1 MTYRIAF
8 SREIR
13 RQIESLPGYI
23 KTMAKQEIASLSDSP
38 RPPRSRELTG
48 HPEYYRLWLG
58 ADYRLVWHVMDE
70 ERMVEVEYV
79 GLKTPDLYDRLG
91 LGRPPAE

>member
-23 KTMAKQEIASLSDSP
+23 KAMTKQEIASLSDSP

-70 ERMVEVEYV
+70 ERVVEVEYV
-79 GLKTPDLYDRLG
+79 GLKTPDLYERLG
-91 LGRPPAE
+91 LGRRQAE